1 MNGAKSAADT
11 LTLEYARSA
20 GLNMK
25 LNKRGK
31 RVRAVLILVG
41 VSVLVWWMT
50 AGLWWT
56 GTGWCAGSMSECVGI

>member
-1 MNGAKSAADT
+1 
-11 LTLEYARSA
+11 
-20 GLNMK
+20 MK

-31 RVRAVLILVG
+31 RVRALLIVAAIAAFI
-41 VSVLVWWMT
+41 WWMT